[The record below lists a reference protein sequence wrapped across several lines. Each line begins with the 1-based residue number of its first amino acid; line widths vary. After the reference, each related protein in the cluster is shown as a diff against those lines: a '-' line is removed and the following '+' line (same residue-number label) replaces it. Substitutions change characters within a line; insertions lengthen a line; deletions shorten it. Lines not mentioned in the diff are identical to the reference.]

1 MNPERWQR
9 IGALFDEIV
18 ELDGEARRLAVARID
33 DAGLRSEVERL
44 LVGDAAVGDGSCG
57 PFARPFVSGAPDL
70 LGTEAA
76 GTLIGPWRVL
86 RELGRGGMGVVLLA
100 ERADGQYEQLAALKL
115 MRAGGDPA
123 GLRRRF
129 LRERQI
135 LARLEH
141 PHIAR
146 LLDGGVTAAGEP
158 YFALEYIDGEPLTTF
173 VARQP
178 VDVVARLRLFLDVC
192 AAVQFAHRQLV
203 VHCDIKPSNLM
214 VNRDGRVKLLDFGI
228 ANLLA
233 GDDPGS
239 AETQLRALTPA
250 YASPEQ
256 LRGDPVTTASDVYAL
271 GAVLYELLTGLRAYR
286 IGTDASSS
294 ERLAAISDARR
305 ALPSAAAQVPAPTA
319 AVRVAGLAG
328 LPARILRG
336 DLDVITSTALQADA
350 AQRYAS
356 VEALA
361 DDVRRYLDGIPIA
374 ARPPSVRYRLGKF
387 VARHRF
393 GVALAALAVVALI
406 AALGFALVQARQ
418 ARAQADEARRAAA
431 LALEQG
437 ERAEGVRRILV
448 GVFEQAAPD
457 ANDGRPITAL
467 ELLEKGERQIEGA
480 IDVQP
485 AVEAD
490 AATLIAELYVQIG
503 EFGRAEVLLQRALE
517 ATDDPRVPDD
527 VKARVLVGIA
537 AIEDEKAAYT
547 DAIAHARRGL
557 DLLASGGRGVAPT
570 VAKAHYVIAHS
581 LIALG
586 RIDEAEALLQ
596 ESLARDRA
604 ALGANSDAVADS
616 LVQLGNVH
624 AAASRFDASEAAFR
638 QAIAAFSATYGADSY
653 HVAHV
658 LNELS
663 NMLHDKRDLAGAEA
677 ALQQSLD
684 IRLRTVGPDH
694 RDTLIVRHNLLI
706 LLEGEGRVAEA
717 LPQRLEVI
725 ERLGAR
731 LHGRDIG
738 SYRLAAGRD
747 QRDLGDFAA
756 AVLNL
761 RAAYGLFSDTLG
773 PDSDSAISSLRSL
786 GASLLLAGRHD
797 EAESVLRQA
806 VELQRA
812 RRPASALRIA
822 LVESDLGNLLRVRG
836 RLDAARPLIAGAAGM
851 LAQAPNADHPARP
864 AVLVV
869 EAEMLLADGNIEA
882 AFERA
887 DTALRM
893 ARTSLSAGH
902 YQLASP
908 LLALAR
914 AQLARNEAAQAQVL
928 LDEALR
934 VRSGVQRDGDVRV
947 LEIEV
952 ERVRALA
959 ALGRYAEAD
968 AVRERI
974 AARIDALPRTQSG
987 GLRARLRGQ
996 GQQPARAGVPTAKDA
1011 ADRQPVASSRRER
1024 G

>member
-9 IGALFDEIV
+9 VGALFDEIV
-18 ELDGEARRLAVARID
+18 ELDRDARRLALGRIG
-33 DAGLRSEVERL
+33 DAALRSEVERL
-44 LVGDAAVGDGSCG
+44 LAVDEAVGDGTLDPFVR
-57 PFARPFVSGAPDL
+57 PFASGAPDL
-70 LGTEAA
+70 LAVDMA
-76 GTLIGPWRVL
+76 GTMIGPWRVL

-115 MRAGGDPA
+115 MRAGGDPI

-158 YFALEYIDGEPLTTF
+158 YFALEYIDGEPLTEF

-192 AAVQFAHRQLV
+192 AAVQFAHRQLI

-228 ANLLA
+228 ANLVA

-271 GAVLYELLTGLRAYR
+271 GAVLYELLTGMRAYR
-286 IGTDASSS
+286 IGADASSS

-305 ALPSAAAQVPAPTA
+305 ALPSAASQVPGPAV

-328 LPARILRG
+328 LPARSLRG
-336 DLDVITSTALQADA
+336 DLDVITATALQGDA

-361 DDVRRYLDGIPIA
+361 DDVRRYLDGVPIA
-374 ARPPSVRYRLGKF
+374 ARPPSVRYRVGKF
-387 VARHRF
+387 IARHRF
-393 GVALAALAVVALI
+393 GVALAALAVVALV

-431 LALEQG
+431 LAIEQG
-437 ERAEGVRRILV
+437 ERAEAVRRILV

-457 ANDGRPITAL
+457 AHEGRPITAL
-467 ELLEKGERQIEGA
+467 ELLEKGQRQVEGA
-480 IDVQP
+480 IGVQP

-503 EFGRAEVLLQRALE
+503 EFDRAEVLLQRALE

-537 AIEDEKAAYT
+537 AIQDERVEPA
-547 DAIAHARRGL
+547 DAIEHARRGL
-557 DLLASGGRGVAPT
+557 DLLAKGGRGVAPT

-586 RIDEAEALLQ
+586 RVDEAEVVLR
-596 ESLARDRA
+596 ESLERDRA
-604 ALGANSDAVADS
+604 ALGANSDAVADG

-624 AAASRFDASEAAFR
+624 AAAARFEASESAFR
-638 QAIAAFSATYGADSY
+638 QAIAAFSATYGPDSY

-663 NMLHDKRDLAGAEA
+663 NMLQDKPDLAGAEA
-677 ALQQSLD
+677 ALRQSLD
-684 IRLRTVGPDH
+684 IRLRTVGEDH

-706 LLEGEGRVAEA
+706 LLEAEGRVAEA
-717 LPQRLEVI
+717 LPQRLDVI
-725 ERLGAR
+725 ARFGSR

-756 AVLNL
+756 AAVNL
-761 RAAYGLFSDTLG
+761 RASHDLFAESLG
-773 PDSDSAISSLRSL
+773 ADSDSAISSLRSL
-786 GASLLLAGRHD
+786 GAVLLLAGRYD
-797 EAESVLRQA
+797 EAEGTFRRA
-806 VELQRA
+806 VDLQRG
-812 RRPASALRIA
+812 RTPANALRVA
-822 LVESDLGNLLRVRG
+822 VAEADLGNLLRVRG
-836 RLDAARPLIAGAAGM
+836 RLDAARSLLAGAAAT
-851 LAQAPNADHPARP
+851 LAEPAHAKHPAR
-864 AVLVV
+864 AAALVA
-869 EAEMLLADGNIEA
+869 EAEMHLADGNAAA
-882 AFERA
+882 AFDRA
-887 DTALRM
+887 DTALGM
-893 ARTSLSAGH
+893 ARTSLSTGH
-902 YQLASP
+902 FQLASP

-914 AQLARNEAAQAQVL
+914 AHLARDEAAQAEPL

-934 VRSGVQRDGDVRV
+934 VRAGVQRESDVRV

-959 ALGRYAEAD
+959 MLGRTRD
-968 AVRERI
+968 ATALRDAIGPRL
-974 AARIDALPRTQSG
+974 RALPAVQASV
-987 GLRARLRGQ
+987 LDARLRGVSIA
-996 GQQPARAGVPTAKDA
+996 PAAPR
-1011 ADRQPVASSRRER
+1011 
-1024 G
+1024 